1 MICRHVPAHNDAE
14 AAELA
19 ASATVAQLRRVL
31 GRYAFAPAPVPDD
44 DVEAQPEPDAQ
55 PEQPRRVAFGF
66 DDDGT
71 WRCSALLP
79 PDEGAVVE
87 AALAAARQDLVSAG
101 EEPETRVS
109 WADAL
114 DALAE
119 SYLAGGRRGGD
130 RGGNQRMEVD
140 ARYSSSRRAEMNA
153 S

>member
-19 ASATVAQLRRVL
+19 ASAAVAQLRRVL

-87 AALAAARQDLVSAG
+87 AALAAARQ
-101 EEPETRVS
+101 T
-109 WADAL
+109 W
-114 DALAE
+114 
-119 SYLAGGRRGGD
+119 
-130 RGGNQRMEVD
+130 
-140 ARYSSSRRAEMNA
+140 SRAPRSPRPA
-153 S
+153 